1 MINYAEKTTQELL
14 DLLRQE
20 EDRVTRE
27 HIDELATRPDA
38 VEPLRALLA
47 DDYYWYDSPT
57 GESWV
62 LYHAFTL
69 LGLTRDLANLPSLLA
84 ALKKAHETD
93 YEYITEISPAVL
105 SYFGAPAVEPLQQFV
120 NELRGQHEE
129 DWHSTYARSHAVTA
143 LTRIGLEHPS
153 ARAQVTDFVCG
164 LLTDPAETDTSFLSF
179 ICDNAFAL
187 DRERGLAAVR
197 AAYERDVIDESINGE
212 LESFVELM
220 EKKGDA
226 DWWEFTQDL
235 FEFYRPEE
243 IARRQARWQAEA
255 EQERRWAEQRAQ
267 AEAAGLLNPPAPPAF
282 HHPLPPSAPAG
293 YIQTEEG
300 SFVRE
305 AKIGRNDP
313 CPCLSGKK
321 YKKCCGK

>member
-1 MINYAEKTTQELL
+1 MINYAEKTTQELI

-38 VEPLRALLA
+38 VEPLRELLA
-47 DDYYWYDSPT
+47 DDYYWYDSPM
-57 GESWV
+57 GEAWG

-69 LGLTRDLANLPSLLA
+69 LGLTREVANLPYLFA
-84 ALKKAHETD
+84 ALRKAREVGFD
-93 YEYITEISPAVL
+93 YISEISPAVL
-105 SYFGAPAVEPLQQFV
+105 SRFGAPAIEPLQQLV
-120 NELRGQHEE
+120 NELRGKHEE
-129 DWHSTYARSHAVTA
+129 DLQSLYLRSHVVTA
-143 LTRIGLEHPS
+143 LARSGLEQPS
-153 ARAQVTDFVCG
+153 AHAQVTDFICG
-164 LLTDPAETDTSFLSF
+164 LLTDPAETDTVFLAF
-179 ICDNAFAL
+179 ICDAAVVL

-197 AAYERDVIDESINGE
+197 TAYERDAIDESINGDYE
-212 LESFVELM
+212 GFVRLM

-243 IARRQARWQAEA
+243 IARRQARWQHEA
-255 EQERRWAEQRAQ
+255 EQKQRWAEKKAQ
-267 AEAAGLLNPPAPPAF
+267 AAAAELRNPSPPPATYTHAPA
-282 HHPLPPSAPAG
+282 SAPAG
-293 YIQTEEG
+293 YSQTAEG
-300 SFVRE
+300 SFVRA